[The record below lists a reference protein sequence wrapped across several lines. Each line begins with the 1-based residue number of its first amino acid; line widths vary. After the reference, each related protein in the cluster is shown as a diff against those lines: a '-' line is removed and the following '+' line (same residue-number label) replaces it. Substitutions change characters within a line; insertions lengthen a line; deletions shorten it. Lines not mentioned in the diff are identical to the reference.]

1 MAIGLLFAFRG
12 GDHGPAFNNSSIL
25 ARKRQL
31 GLSSTHFSLFYTHA
45 DAAKPSRVECPLQ
58 EAFPGLCGF
67 PVISPESCQKGI
79 QNCLP
84 ALNLGRISA

>member
-12 GDHGPAFNNSSIL
+12 GDHDFAFSNSSIL

-45 DAAKPSRVECPLQ
+45 DAAKPSRVECPCKSFSRL
-58 EAFPGLCGF
+58 
-67 PVISPESCQKGI
+67 VWISSEIAGKLPEK
-79 QNCLP
+79 
-84 ALNLGRISA
+84 